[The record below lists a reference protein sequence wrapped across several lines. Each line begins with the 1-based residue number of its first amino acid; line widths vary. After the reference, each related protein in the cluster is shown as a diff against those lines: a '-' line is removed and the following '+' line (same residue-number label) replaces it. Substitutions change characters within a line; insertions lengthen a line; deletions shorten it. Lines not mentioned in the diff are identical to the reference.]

1 MRREPQRE
9 DDPLTGG
16 LPAHLPV
23 VEAVQPL
30 LSVAVLETE
39 REPLRSVVPREME
52 RRERILRTPRRIPP
66 PLVAGQR
73 MKRRSARVARYL
85 AEMGKRGYIAVDEL
99 CAVTGKSRKK
109 IESDLDYMVE
119 KGLLGAGAYL
129 DSGRGIFFR
138 SADAF
143 ADYANA
149 TAKKEA
155 VTPKAATEG
164 YAGALRSANDR
175 IADPV
180 LSEKID
186 HLETVAGKIFR
197 EVEEHPE
204 KQQQA
209 ATFLNYYL
217 PTTLKLLDSYA
228 KFEEAG
234 IEGEN
239 LSRAQERIEETMDAL
254 IKGFDKQLDDLYRN
268 EAMDIDSD
276 IRVMENMLRRDTAS
290 VEDDF
295 GLGGVDHVLAQNKN
309 VNIFVFD
316 TEVYS
321 NTGGQASKASNIGQV
336 AQFAAAGKETKSKSL
351 AEIAM
356 SYGYVYVA
364 QVAMGANAAQTLK
377 AIQEAE
383 AYHGPSLIIGYAPC
397 EMHSIKGGMQNCQKE
412 MKKAVEC
419 GYWNLF
425 RFNPAAEK
433 KFALDS
439 KAPAGGYQE
448 FLMNEARYSRLTR
461 EFPERATVLFA
472 KNEENAKERYE
483 HLLKLVD
490 MYDK

>member
-1 MRREPQRE
+1 MSKDFEYDPETGSFRFDESGGKTKKKNDVDVGGWILIAALFAFGLWPIGLIALISKLSDKPKKVNSSRGGMRTSTSPNANVSSRSK
-9 DDPLTGG
+9 
-16 LPAHLPV
+16 
-23 VEAVQPL
+23 VEK
-30 LSVAVLETE
+30 
-39 REPLRSVVPREME
+39 SVVKTAKKMNRAPKTSDKTS
-52 RRERILRTPRRIPP
+52 RILSIVGAAITCIFGISLVTMLGEVIAYGWYSYMMEELFPMCGFFAGGVAM
-66 PLVAGQR
+66 LVAGQR
-73 MKRRSARVARYL
+73 MKRRSARIARYL
-85 AEMGKRGYIAVDEL
+85 AVMGERGYISVEEL
-99 CAVTGKSRKK
+99 CTVTGKSRKK

-149 TAKKEA
+149 TAKKEN
-155 VTPKAATEG
+155 VTPKEANEG
-164 YAGALRSANDR
+164 YAGALRAIRSANDR

-239 LSRAQERIEETMDAL
+239 LSRAQEHIEETMDAL

-295 GLGGVDHVLAQNKN
+295 GLGG
-309 VNIFVFD
+309 
-316 TEVYS
+316 
-321 NTGGQASKASNIGQV
+321 
-336 AQFAAAGKETKSKSL
+336 AA
-351 AEIAM
+351 
-356 SYGYVYVA
+356 V
-364 QVAMGANAAQTLK
+364 QR
-377 AIQEAE
+377 
-383 AYHGPSLIIGYAPC
+383 AP
-397 EMHSIKGGMQNCQKE
+397 
-412 MKKAVEC
+412 
-419 GYWNLF
+419 
-425 RFNPAAEK
+425 
-433 KFALDS
+433 D
-439 KAPAGGYQE
+439 
-448 FLMNEARYSRLTR
+448 
-461 EFPERATVLFA
+461 
-472 KNEENAKERYE
+472 EE
-483 HLLKLVD
+483 
-490 MYDK
+490 

>member
-1 MRREPQRE
+1 MSKDFEYDPETGSFRFDENGGKTKKKNDVDVGGWIIIAALFAFGLWPIGLIALISKLSDKPKKVNSSRGGMRTSTSPNANVSSRSK
-9 DDPLTGG
+9 
-16 LPAHLPV
+16 
-23 VEAVQPL
+23 VEK
-30 LSVAVLETE
+30 
-39 REPLRSVVPREME
+39 SVVKTAKQMNRAPKTSDKTA
-52 RRERILRTPRRIPP
+52 RILSIVGAAITAIFGISLVTMLGEVIAYGWYSYMMEELFPMCGFFAGGVAM
-66 PLVAGQR
+66 LVAGQR

-85 AEMGKRGYIAVDEL
+85 AVMGERGYISVEEL

-109 IESDLDYMVE
+109 VEGDLEFMVE

-149 TAKKEA
+149 TAKKEN
-155 VTPKAATEG
+155 VTPKEANEG
-164 YAGALRSANDR
+164 YAGALRAIRSANDR
-175 IADPV
+175 IADPM

-295 GLGGVDHVLAQNKN
+295 GLGG
-309 VNIFVFD
+309 
-316 TEVYS
+316 
-321 NTGGQASKASNIGQV
+321 
-336 AQFAAAGKETKSKSL
+336 AA
-351 AEIAM
+351 
-356 SYGYVYVA
+356 V
-364 QVAMGANAAQTLK
+364 QR
-377 AIQEAE
+377 
-383 AYHGPSLIIGYAPC
+383 AP
-397 EMHSIKGGMQNCQKE
+397 
-412 MKKAVEC
+412 
-419 GYWNLF
+419 
-425 RFNPAAEK
+425 
-433 KFALDS
+433 D
-439 KAPAGGYQE
+439 
-448 FLMNEARYSRLTR
+448 
-461 EFPERATVLFA
+461 
-472 KNEENAKERYE
+472 EE
-483 HLLKLVD
+483 
-490 MYDK
+490 

>member
-1 MRREPQRE
+1 MSKDFEYDPETGSFRFDESGGKTKKKNDVDVGGWIIIAALFAFGLWPIGLIALISKLSDKPKKVNSSRGGMRTSTSPNANVSSRSTNKVEK
-9 DDPLTGG
+9 T
-16 LPAHLPV
+16 V
-23 VEAVQPL
+23 VKTAKKMNRAPKA
-30 LSVAVLETE
+30 SDKT
-39 REPLRSVVPREME
+39 S
-52 RRERILRTPRRIPP
+52 RILSIVGAAITAIFGISLVTMLGEVIAYGWYSYMMEELFPMCGFFAGGVAM
-66 PLVAGQR
+66 LVAGQR

-85 AEMGKRGYIAVDEL
+85 AVMGKRGYIAVDEL

-149 TAKKEA
+149 TAKKEN
-155 VTPKAATEG
+155 VTPKEANEG
-164 YAGALRSANDR
+164 YAGALRAIRSANDR

-295 GLGGVDHVLAQNKN
+295 GLGG
-309 VNIFVFD
+309 
-316 TEVYS
+316 
-321 NTGGQASKASNIGQV
+321 
-336 AQFAAAGKETKSKSL
+336 AA
-351 AEIAM
+351 
-356 SYGYVYVA
+356 V
-364 QVAMGANAAQTLK
+364 QR
-377 AIQEAE
+377 
-383 AYHGPSLIIGYAPC
+383 AP
-397 EMHSIKGGMQNCQKE
+397 
-412 MKKAVEC
+412 
-419 GYWNLF
+419 
-425 RFNPAAEK
+425 
-433 KFALDS
+433 D
-439 KAPAGGYQE
+439 
-448 FLMNEARYSRLTR
+448 
-461 EFPERATVLFA
+461 
-472 KNEENAKERYE
+472 EE
-483 HLLKLVD
+483 
-490 MYDK
+490 

>member
-1 MRREPQRE
+1 MSKDFEY
-9 DDPLTGG
+9 DPETGSFRFDESGGKTKKKNDVDVGGWILIAALFAFG
-16 LPAHLPV
+16 LWPIGLIALISKLSDKPKKVSSPRSGTRTSTSPNANVTARSTNKVEKTV
-23 VEAVQPL
+23 VKTAKKMNRAPKA
-30 LSVAVLETE
+30 SGKT
-39 REPLRSVVPREME
+39 S
-52 RRERILRTPRRIPP
+52 RILSIVGAAITAIFGISLVTMLGEVIAYGWYSYMMEELFPMCGFFAGGVAM
-66 PLVAGQR
+66 LVAGQR

-85 AEMGKRGYIAVDEL
+85 AVMGKRGYIAVDEL

-119 KGLLGAGAYL
+119 KGLLGTGAYL

-149 TAKKEA
+149 AAKKEN
-155 VTPKAATEG
+155 VTPKEANEG
-164 YAGALRSANDR
+164 YAGALRAIRSANDR

-295 GLGGVDHVLAQNKN
+295 GLGG
-309 VNIFVFD
+309 
-316 TEVYS
+316 
-321 NTGGQASKASNIGQV
+321 
-336 AQFAAAGKETKSKSL
+336 AA
-351 AEIAM
+351 
-356 SYGYVYVA
+356 V
-364 QVAMGANAAQTLK
+364 QR
-377 AIQEAE
+377 
-383 AYHGPSLIIGYAPC
+383 AP
-397 EMHSIKGGMQNCQKE
+397 
-412 MKKAVEC
+412 
-419 GYWNLF
+419 
-425 RFNPAAEK
+425 
-433 KFALDS
+433 D
-439 KAPAGGYQE
+439 
-448 FLMNEARYSRLTR
+448 
-461 EFPERATVLFA
+461 
-472 KNEENAKERYE
+472 EE
-483 HLLKLVD
+483 
-490 MYDK
+490 

>member
-1 MRREPQRE
+1 MSKDFEYDPESGSFRFDESGGKTKKKNDVDVGGWILIAALFAFGLWPIGLIALISKLSDKPKKVNSSRGGMRTSTSPNANVSSRSK
-9 DDPLTGG
+9 
-16 LPAHLPV
+16 
-23 VEAVQPL
+23 VEK
-30 LSVAVLETE
+30 
-39 REPLRSVVPREME
+39 SVVKTAKKMNRAPKTSDKTS
-52 RRERILRTPRRIPP
+52 RILSIVGAAITCIFGISLVTMLGEVIAYGWYSYMMEDLFPMCGFFAGGVAM
-66 PLVAGQR
+66 LVAGQR
-73 MKRRSARVARYL
+73 MKHRSARVARYL
-85 AEMGKRGYIAVDEL
+85 AVMGKRSHIAVDEL

-109 IESDLDYMVE
+109 VEGDLEFMVE

-143 ADYANA
+143 ADYANE
-149 TAKKEA
+149 TAKKEN
-155 VTPKAATEG
+155 VTPKEANEG
-164 YAGALRSANDR
+164 YAGALRAIRSANDR

-295 GLGGVDHVLAQNKN
+295 GLGG
-309 VNIFVFD
+309 
-316 TEVYS
+316 
-321 NTGGQASKASNIGQV
+321 
-336 AQFAAAGKETKSKSL
+336 AA
-351 AEIAM
+351 
-356 SYGYVYVA
+356 V
-364 QVAMGANAAQTLK
+364 QR
-377 AIQEAE
+377 
-383 AYHGPSLIIGYAPC
+383 AP
-397 EMHSIKGGMQNCQKE
+397 
-412 MKKAVEC
+412 
-419 GYWNLF
+419 
-425 RFNPAAEK
+425 
-433 KFALDS
+433 D
-439 KAPAGGYQE
+439 
-448 FLMNEARYSRLTR
+448 
-461 EFPERATVLFA
+461 
-472 KNEENAKERYE
+472 EE
-483 HLLKLVD
+483 
-490 MYDK
+490 

>member
-1 MRREPQRE
+1 MSKDFEYDPETGSFRFDESGGKTKKKNDVDVGGWILIAALFAFGLWPIGLIALISKLSDKPKKVNSSRGGMRTSTSPNANVSSRSK
-9 DDPLTGG
+9 
-16 LPAHLPV
+16 
-23 VEAVQPL
+23 VEK
-30 LSVAVLETE
+30 
-39 REPLRSVVPREME
+39 SVVKTAKQMNRAPKASDKTA
-52 RRERILRTPRRIPP
+52 RILMIVGAAITAIFGISLVTMLGEVIAYGWYSYMMEELFPMCGFFAGGVAM
-66 PLVAGQR
+66 LVAGQR
-73 MKRRSARVARYL
+73 MKRRSARVARYH
-85 AEMGKRGYIAVDEL
+85 AVMGKRSHISVDEL
-99 CAVTGKSRKK
+99 CTVTGKSRKK

-119 KGLLGAGAYL
+119 KGLLGTGAYL

-149 TAKKEA
+149 TAKKEN
-155 VTPKAATEG
+155 VTPKEANEG
-164 YAGALRSANDR
+164 YAGALRAIRSANDR

-197 EVEEHPE
+197 EVEQHPE

-295 GLGGVDHVLAQNKN
+295 GLGG
-309 VNIFVFD
+309 
-316 TEVYS
+316 
-321 NTGGQASKASNIGQV
+321 
-336 AQFAAAGKETKSKSL
+336 AA
-351 AEIAM
+351 
-356 SYGYVYVA
+356 V
-364 QVAMGANAAQTLK
+364 QR
-377 AIQEAE
+377 
-383 AYHGPSLIIGYAPC
+383 AP
-397 EMHSIKGGMQNCQKE
+397 
-412 MKKAVEC
+412 
-419 GYWNLF
+419 
-425 RFNPAAEK
+425 
-433 KFALDS
+433 D
-439 KAPAGGYQE
+439 
-448 FLMNEARYSRLTR
+448 
-461 EFPERATVLFA
+461 
-472 KNEENAKERYE
+472 EE
-483 HLLKLVD
+483 
-490 MYDK
+490 

>member
-1 MRREPQRE
+1 MSKDFEY
-9 DDPLTGG
+9 DPETGSFRFDESGGKTKKKNDVDVGGWILIAALFAFG
-16 LPAHLPV
+16 LWPIGLIALISKLSDKPKKVNSSRGGTRTSTSPNANVTARSTNKVEKTV
-23 VEAVQPL
+23 VQTAKQMNRAPKA
-30 LSVAVLETE
+30 SDKTA
-39 REPLRSVVPREME
+39 
-52 RRERILRTPRRIPP
+52 RILMIVGAAITAIFGISLVTMLGEVIAYGWYSYMMEELFPMCGFFAGGVAM
-66 PLVAGQR
+66 LVAGQR

-85 AEMGKRGYIAVDEL
+85 AVMGERGYISVEEL
-99 CAVTGKSRKK
+99 CTVTGKSRKK

-119 KGLLGAGAYL
+119 KGLLGTGAYL

-149 TAKKEA
+149 TAKKEN
-155 VTPKAATEG
+155 VTPKEANEG
-164 YAGALRSANDR
+164 YAGALRAIRSANDR

-197 EVEEHPE
+197 EVEQHPE

-295 GLGGVDHVLAQNKN
+295 GLGG
-309 VNIFVFD
+309 
-316 TEVYS
+316 
-321 NTGGQASKASNIGQV
+321 
-336 AQFAAAGKETKSKSL
+336 AA
-351 AEIAM
+351 
-356 SYGYVYVA
+356 V
-364 QVAMGANAAQTLK
+364 QR
-377 AIQEAE
+377 
-383 AYHGPSLIIGYAPC
+383 AP
-397 EMHSIKGGMQNCQKE
+397 
-412 MKKAVEC
+412 
-419 GYWNLF
+419 
-425 RFNPAAEK
+425 
-433 KFALDS
+433 D
-439 KAPAGGYQE
+439 
-448 FLMNEARYSRLTR
+448 
-461 EFPERATVLFA
+461 
-472 KNEENAKERYE
+472 EE
-483 HLLKLVD
+483 
-490 MYDK
+490 

>member
-1 MRREPQRE
+1 MSKDFEYDPETGSFRFDESGGKTKKKNDVDVGGWILIAALFAFGLWPIGLIALISKLSDKPKKVNSSRGGMRTSTSPNANVSSRSK
-9 DDPLTGG
+9 
-16 LPAHLPV
+16 
-23 VEAVQPL
+23 VEK
-30 LSVAVLETE
+30 
-39 REPLRSVVPREME
+39 SVVKTAKQMNRAPKTSDKTA
-52 RRERILRTPRRIPP
+52 RILSIVGAAITCIFGISLVTMLGEVIAYGWYSYMMEDLFPMCGFFAGGVAM
-66 PLVAGQR
+66 LVAGQR
-73 MKRRSARVARYL
+73 MKHRSARVARYL
-85 AEMGKRGYIAVDEL
+85 AVMGKRSHISVEEL
-99 CAVTGKSRKK
+99 CTVTGKSRKK

-119 KGLLGAGAYL
+119 KGLLGTGAYL

-149 TAKKEA
+149 TAKKEN
-155 VTPKAATEG
+155 VTPKEANEG
-164 YAGALRSANDR
+164 YAGALRAIRSANDR
-175 IADPV
+175 IADAV

-295 GLGGVDHVLAQNKN
+295 GLGG
-309 VNIFVFD
+309 
-316 TEVYS
+316 
-321 NTGGQASKASNIGQV
+321 
-336 AQFAAAGKETKSKSL
+336 AA
-351 AEIAM
+351 
-356 SYGYVYVA
+356 V
-364 QVAMGANAAQTLK
+364 QR
-377 AIQEAE
+377 
-383 AYHGPSLIIGYAPC
+383 AP
-397 EMHSIKGGMQNCQKE
+397 
-412 MKKAVEC
+412 
-419 GYWNLF
+419 
-425 RFNPAAEK
+425 
-433 KFALDS
+433 D
-439 KAPAGGYQE
+439 
-448 FLMNEARYSRLTR
+448 
-461 EFPERATVLFA
+461 
-472 KNEENAKERYE
+472 EE
-483 HLLKLVD
+483 
-490 MYDK
+490 

>member
-1 MRREPQRE
+1 MSKDFEYDPETGSFRFDESGGKTKKKNDVDVGGWILIAALFAFGLWPIGLIALISKLSDKPKKVNSSRGGMRTSTSPNANVSSRSK
-9 DDPLTGG
+9 
-16 LPAHLPV
+16 
-23 VEAVQPL
+23 VEK
-30 LSVAVLETE
+30 
-39 REPLRSVVPREME
+39 SVVKTAKKMNRAPKTSDKTS
-52 RRERILRTPRRIPP
+52 RILSIVGAAITCIFGISLVTMLGEVIAYGWYSYMMEDLFPMCGFFAGGVAM
-66 PLVAGQR
+66 LVAGQR
-73 MKRRSARVARYL
+73 MKHRSARVARYL
-85 AEMGKRGYIAVDEL
+85 AVMGKRSHIAVDEL

-109 IESDLDYMVE
+109 VEGDLEFMVE

-143 ADYANA
+143 ADYANE
-149 TAKKEA
+149 TAKKEN
-155 VTPKAATEG
+155 VTPKEANEG
-164 YAGALRSANDR
+164 YAGALRAIRSANDR

-197 EVEEHPE
+197 EVEQHPE

-295 GLGGVDHVLAQNKN
+295 GLGG
-309 VNIFVFD
+309 
-316 TEVYS
+316 
-321 NTGGQASKASNIGQV
+321 
-336 AQFAAAGKETKSKSL
+336 AA
-351 AEIAM
+351 
-356 SYGYVYVA
+356 V
-364 QVAMGANAAQTLK
+364 QR
-377 AIQEAE
+377 
-383 AYHGPSLIIGYAPC
+383 AP
-397 EMHSIKGGMQNCQKE
+397 
-412 MKKAVEC
+412 
-419 GYWNLF
+419 
-425 RFNPAAEK
+425 
-433 KFALDS
+433 D
-439 KAPAGGYQE
+439 
-448 FLMNEARYSRLTR
+448 
-461 EFPERATVLFA
+461 
-472 KNEENAKERYE
+472 EE
-483 HLLKLVD
+483 
-490 MYDK
+490 

>member
-1 MRREPQRE
+1 MSKDFEY
-9 DDPLTGG
+9 DPETGSFRFDESGGKTKKKNDVDVGGWIIIAALFAFG
-16 LPAHLPV
+16 LWPIGLIALISKLSDKPKKVSSPRSGTRTSTSPNANVTARSTNKVEKTV
-23 VEAVQPL
+23 VKTAKKMNRAPKA
-30 LSVAVLETE
+30 SDKT
-39 REPLRSVVPREME
+39 S
-52 RRERILRTPRRIPP
+52 RILSIVGAAITAIFGISLVTMLGEVIAYGWYSYMMEELFPMCGFFAGGVAM
-66 PLVAGQR
+66 LVAGQR
-73 MKRRSARVARYL
+73 MKRRSARIARYL
-85 AEMGKRGYIAVDEL
+85 AVMGERGYISVEEL
-99 CAVTGKSRKK
+99 CTVTGKSRKK

-149 TAKKEA
+149 TAKKEN
-155 VTPKAATEG
+155 VTPKEANEG
-164 YAGALRSANDR
+164 YAGALRAIRSANDR

-197 EVEEHPE
+197 EVEGHPE

-239 LSRAQERIEETMDAL
+239 LSRAQEHIEETMDAL

-295 GLGGVDHVLAQNKN
+295 GLGG
-309 VNIFVFD
+309 
-316 TEVYS
+316 
-321 NTGGQASKASNIGQV
+321 
-336 AQFAAAGKETKSKSL
+336 AA
-351 AEIAM
+351 
-356 SYGYVYVA
+356 V
-364 QVAMGANAAQTLK
+364 QR
-377 AIQEAE
+377 
-383 AYHGPSLIIGYAPC
+383 AP
-397 EMHSIKGGMQNCQKE
+397 
-412 MKKAVEC
+412 
-419 GYWNLF
+419 
-425 RFNPAAEK
+425 
-433 KFALDS
+433 D
-439 KAPAGGYQE
+439 
-448 FLMNEARYSRLTR
+448 
-461 EFPERATVLFA
+461 
-472 KNEENAKERYE
+472 EE
-483 HLLKLVD
+483 
-490 MYDK
+490 

>member
-1 MRREPQRE
+1 MSKDFEYDPETGSFRFDESGGKTKKKNDVDVGGWILIAALFAFGLWPIGLIALISKLSDKPKKVNSSRGGMRTSTSPNANVSSRSKVEK
-9 DDPLTGG
+9 T
-16 LPAHLPV
+16 V
-23 VEAVQPL
+23 VQTAKKMNRAPKT
-30 LSVAVLETE
+30 SDKT
-39 REPLRSVVPREME
+39 S
-52 RRERILRTPRRIPP
+52 RILSIVGAAITCIFGISLVTMLGEVIAYGWYSYMMEDLFPMCGFFAGGVAM
-66 PLVAGQR
+66 LVAGQR
-73 MKRRSARVARYL
+73 MKHRSARVARYL
-85 AEMGKRGYIAVDEL
+85 AVMGERGYISVEEL
-99 CAVTGKSRKK
+99 CTVTGKSRKK

-119 KGLLGAGAYL
+119 KGLLGTGAYL

-149 TAKKEA
+149 TAKKEN
-155 VTPKAATEG
+155 VTPKEANEG
-164 YAGALRSANDR
+164 YAGALRAIRSANDR

-197 EVEEHPE
+197 EVEQHPE

-295 GLGGVDHVLAQNKN
+295 GLGG
-309 VNIFVFD
+309 
-316 TEVYS
+316 
-321 NTGGQASKASNIGQV
+321 
-336 AQFAAAGKETKSKSL
+336 AA
-351 AEIAM
+351 
-356 SYGYVYVA
+356 V
-364 QVAMGANAAQTLK
+364 QR
-377 AIQEAE
+377 
-383 AYHGPSLIIGYAPC
+383 AP
-397 EMHSIKGGMQNCQKE
+397 
-412 MKKAVEC
+412 
-419 GYWNLF
+419 
-425 RFNPAAEK
+425 
-433 KFALDS
+433 D
-439 KAPAGGYQE
+439 
-448 FLMNEARYSRLTR
+448 
-461 EFPERATVLFA
+461 
-472 KNEENAKERYE
+472 EE
-483 HLLKLVD
+483 
-490 MYDK
+490 

>member
-1 MRREPQRE
+1 MSKDFEY
-9 DDPLTGG
+9 DPETGSFRFDEGGGKTKKKNDVDVGGWILIAALFAFG
-16 LPAHLPV
+16 LWPIGLIALISKLSDKPKKV
-23 VEAVQPL
+23 SSPRSGTRTSTSPNANVSSRSKVEK
-30 LSVAVLETE
+30 
-39 REPLRSVVPREME
+39 SVVKTAKQMNRAPKTSDKTA
-52 RRERILRTPRRIPP
+52 RILSIVGAAITAIFGISLVTMLGELIAYGWYSYMMEDLFPMCGFFSGGVAM
-66 PLVAGQR
+66 LVAGQR
-73 MKRRSARVARYL
+73 MKHRSARVARYL
-85 AEMGKRGYIAVDEL
+85 AVMGKRSHIAVDEL

-119 KGLLGAGAYL
+119 KGLLGTGAYL

-149 TAKKEA
+149 AAKKEN
-155 VTPKAATEG
+155 VTPKEANEG
-164 YAGALRSANDR
+164 YAGALRAIRSANDR

-295 GLGGVDHVLAQNKN
+295 GLSG
-309 VNIFVFD
+309 
-316 TEVYS
+316 
-321 NTGGQASKASNIGQV
+321 
-336 AQFAAAGKETKSKSL
+336 AA
-351 AEIAM
+351 
-356 SYGYVYVA
+356 V
-364 QVAMGANAAQTLK
+364 QR
-377 AIQEAE
+377 
-383 AYHGPSLIIGYAPC
+383 AP
-397 EMHSIKGGMQNCQKE
+397 
-412 MKKAVEC
+412 
-419 GYWNLF
+419 
-425 RFNPAAEK
+425 
-433 KFALDS
+433 D
-439 KAPAGGYQE
+439 
-448 FLMNEARYSRLTR
+448 
-461 EFPERATVLFA
+461 
-472 KNEENAKERYE
+472 EE
-483 HLLKLVD
+483 
-490 MYDK
+490 

>member
-1 MRREPQRE
+1 MSKDFEY
-9 DDPLTGG
+9 DPETGSFRFDESGEKTKKKNDVDVGGWILIAALFAFG
-16 LPAHLPV
+16 LWPIGLIALISKLSDKPKKVSSPRSGTRTSTSPNANVTARSTNKVEKTV
-23 VEAVQPL
+23 VKTAKKMNRAPKA
-30 LSVAVLETE
+30 SDKT
-39 REPLRSVVPREME
+39 S
-52 RRERILRTPRRIPP
+52 RILSIVGAAITAIFGISLVTMLGEVIAYGWYSYMMEELFPMCGFFAGGVAM
-66 PLVAGQR
+66 LVAGQR

-85 AEMGKRGYIAVDEL
+85 AVMGERGYISVEEL
-99 CAVTGKSRKK
+99 CTVTGKSRKK

-119 KGLLGAGAYL
+119 KGLLGTGAYL

-149 TAKKEA
+149 TAKKEN
-155 VTPKAATEG
+155 VTPEEANEG
-164 YAGALRSANDR
+164 YAGALRAIRSANDR

-295 GLGGVDHVLAQNKN
+295 GLGG
-309 VNIFVFD
+309 
-316 TEVYS
+316 
-321 NTGGQASKASNIGQV
+321 
-336 AQFAAAGKETKSKSL
+336 AA
-351 AEIAM
+351 
-356 SYGYVYVA
+356 V
-364 QVAMGANAAQTLK
+364 QR
-377 AIQEAE
+377 
-383 AYHGPSLIIGYAPC
+383 AP
-397 EMHSIKGGMQNCQKE
+397 
-412 MKKAVEC
+412 
-419 GYWNLF
+419 
-425 RFNPAAEK
+425 
-433 KFALDS
+433 D
-439 KAPAGGYQE
+439 
-448 FLMNEARYSRLTR
+448 
-461 EFPERATVLFA
+461 
-472 KNEENAKERYE
+472 EE
-483 HLLKLVD
+483 
-490 MYDK
+490 

>member
-1 MRREPQRE
+1 MSKDFEYDPETGSFRFDESGGKTKKKNDVDVGGWILIAALFAFGLWPIGLIALISKLSDKPKKVNSSRGGMRTSTSPNANVSSR
-9 DDPLTGG
+9 GK
-16 LPAHLPV
+16 
-23 VEAVQPL
+23 VEK
-30 LSVAVLETE
+30 
-39 REPLRSVVPREME
+39 SVVKTAKKMNRAPKTSDKTA
-52 RRERILRTPRRIPP
+52 RILSIVGAAITAIFGISLVTMLGEVIAYGWYSYMMEELFPMCGFFAGGVAM
-66 PLVAGQR
+66 LVAGQR
-73 MKRRSARVARYL
+73 MKHRSARVARYL
-85 AEMGKRGYIAVDEL
+85 AVMGKRSHIAVDEL

-109 IESDLDYMVE
+109 VEGDLEFMVE

-149 TAKKEA
+149 TAKKEN
-155 VTPKAATEG
+155 VTPKEANEG
-164 YAGALRSANDR
+164 YAGALRAIRSANDR

-295 GLGGVDHVLAQNKN
+295 GLGG
-309 VNIFVFD
+309 
-316 TEVYS
+316 
-321 NTGGQASKASNIGQV
+321 
-336 AQFAAAGKETKSKSL
+336 AA
-351 AEIAM
+351 
-356 SYGYVYVA
+356 V
-364 QVAMGANAAQTLK
+364 QR
-377 AIQEAE
+377 
-383 AYHGPSLIIGYAPC
+383 AP
-397 EMHSIKGGMQNCQKE
+397 
-412 MKKAVEC
+412 
-419 GYWNLF
+419 
-425 RFNPAAEK
+425 
-433 KFALDS
+433 D
-439 KAPAGGYQE
+439 
-448 FLMNEARYSRLTR
+448 
-461 EFPERATVLFA
+461 
-472 KNEENAKERYE
+472 EE
-483 HLLKLVD
+483 
-490 MYDK
+490 

>member
-1 MRREPQRE
+1 MSKDFEYDPESGSFRFDEGGGKTKKKNDVDVGGWILIAALFAFGLWPIGLIALISKLSDKPKKVNSSRGGMRTSTSPNANVSSRSK
-9 DDPLTGG
+9 
-16 LPAHLPV
+16 
-23 VEAVQPL
+23 VEK
-30 LSVAVLETE
+30 
-39 REPLRSVVPREME
+39 SVVKTAKQMNRAPKTSDKTS
-52 RRERILRTPRRIPP
+52 RILSIVGAAITCIFGISLVTMLGEVIAYGWYSYMMEDLFPMCGFFAGGVAM
-66 PLVAGQR
+66 LVAGQR
-73 MKRRSARVARYL
+73 MKHRSARVARYL
-85 AEMGKRGYIAVDEL
+85 AVMGKRSHIAVDEL

-109 IESDLDYMVE
+109 VEGDLEFMVE

-149 TAKKEA
+149 AAKKEN
-155 VTPKAATEG
+155 VTPKEANEG
-164 YAGALRSANDR
+164 YAGALRAIRSANDR

-295 GLGGVDHVLAQNKN
+295 GLSG
-309 VNIFVFD
+309 
-316 TEVYS
+316 
-321 NTGGQASKASNIGQV
+321 
-336 AQFAAAGKETKSKSL
+336 AA
-351 AEIAM
+351 
-356 SYGYVYVA
+356 V
-364 QVAMGANAAQTLK
+364 QR
-377 AIQEAE
+377 
-383 AYHGPSLIIGYAPC
+383 AP
-397 EMHSIKGGMQNCQKE
+397 
-412 MKKAVEC
+412 
-419 GYWNLF
+419 
-425 RFNPAAEK
+425 
-433 KFALDS
+433 D
-439 KAPAGGYQE
+439 
-448 FLMNEARYSRLTR
+448 
-461 EFPERATVLFA
+461 
-472 KNEENAKERYE
+472 EE
-483 HLLKLVD
+483 
-490 MYDK
+490 

>member
-1 MRREPQRE
+1 MSKDFEY
-9 DDPLTGG
+9 DPETGSFRFDESGGKTKKKNDVDVGGWIIIAALFAFG
-16 LPAHLPV
+16 LWPIGLIALISKLSDKPKKVNSSRGGMHTSTSPNANV
-23 VEAVQPL
+23 SSRSKVEK
-30 LSVAVLETE
+30 
-39 REPLRSVVPREME
+39 SVVKTAKQMNRAPKASDKTS
-52 RRERILRTPRRIPP
+52 RILSIVGAAITAIFGISLVTMLGEVIAYGWYSYMMEELFPMCGFFAGGVAM
-66 PLVAGQR
+66 LVAGQR

-85 AEMGKRGYIAVDEL
+85 AVMGKRGYIAVDEL

-149 TAKKEA
+149 TAKKEN
-155 VTPKAATEG
+155 VTPKEANEG
-164 YAGALRSANDR
+164 YAGALRAIRSANDR

-295 GLGGVDHVLAQNKN
+295 GLGG
-309 VNIFVFD
+309 
-316 TEVYS
+316 
-321 NTGGQASKASNIGQV
+321 
-336 AQFAAAGKETKSKSL
+336 AA
-351 AEIAM
+351 
-356 SYGYVYVA
+356 V
-364 QVAMGANAAQTLK
+364 QR
-377 AIQEAE
+377 
-383 AYHGPSLIIGYAPC
+383 AP
-397 EMHSIKGGMQNCQKE
+397 
-412 MKKAVEC
+412 
-419 GYWNLF
+419 
-425 RFNPAAEK
+425 
-433 KFALDS
+433 D
-439 KAPAGGYQE
+439 
-448 FLMNEARYSRLTR
+448 
-461 EFPERATVLFA
+461 
-472 KNEENAKERYE
+472 EE
-483 HLLKLVD
+483 
-490 MYDK
+490 

>member
-1 MRREPQRE
+1 MSKDFEYDPETGSFRFDESGGKTKKKNDVDVGGWILIAALFAFGLWPIGLIALISKLSDKPKKVNSSRGGMRTSTSPNANVSSRSK
-9 DDPLTGG
+9 
-16 LPAHLPV
+16 
-23 VEAVQPL
+23 VEK
-30 LSVAVLETE
+30 
-39 REPLRSVVPREME
+39 SVVKTAKKMNRAPKTSDKTS
-52 RRERILRTPRRIPP
+52 RILSIVGAAITCIFGISLVTMLGEVIAYGWYSYMMEDLFPMCGFFAGGVAM
-66 PLVAGQR
+66 LVAGQR

-85 AEMGKRGYIAVDEL
+85 AVMGERGYISVEEL
-99 CAVTGKSRKK
+99 CTVTGKSRKK

-119 KGLLGAGAYL
+119 KGLLGTGAYL

-149 TAKKEA
+149 TAKKEN
-155 VTPKAATEG
+155 VTPKEANEG
-164 YAGALRSANDR
+164 YAGALRAIRSANDR

-295 GLGGVDHVLAQNKN
+295 GLGG
-309 VNIFVFD
+309 
-316 TEVYS
+316 
-321 NTGGQASKASNIGQV
+321 
-336 AQFAAAGKETKSKSL
+336 AAA
-351 AEIAM
+351 
-356 SYGYVYVA
+356 
-364 QVAMGANAAQTLK
+364 QR
-377 AIQEAE
+377 
-383 AYHGPSLIIGYAPC
+383 AP
-397 EMHSIKGGMQNCQKE
+397 
-412 MKKAVEC
+412 
-419 GYWNLF
+419 
-425 RFNPAAEK
+425 
-433 KFALDS
+433 D
-439 KAPAGGYQE
+439 
-448 FLMNEARYSRLTR
+448 
-461 EFPERATVLFA
+461 
-472 KNEENAKERYE
+472 EE
-483 HLLKLVD
+483 
-490 MYDK
+490 

>member
-1 MRREPQRE
+1 MSKDFEYDPETGSFRFDEGGGKTKKKNDVDVGGWILIAALFAFGLWPIGLIALISKLSDKPKKVNSSRGGMRTSTSPNANVSSRSK
-9 DDPLTGG
+9 
-16 LPAHLPV
+16 
-23 VEAVQPL
+23 VEK
-30 LSVAVLETE
+30 
-39 REPLRSVVPREME
+39 SVVKTAKQMNRAPKASDKTA
-52 RRERILRTPRRIPP
+52 RILVIVGAAITAIFGISLVTMLGEVIAYGWYSYMMEELFPMCGFFAGGVAM
-66 PLVAGQR
+66 LVAGQR
-73 MKRRSARVARYL
+73 MKHRSARVARYL
-85 AEMGKRGYIAVDEL
+85 AVMGKRSHISVEEL
-99 CAVTGKSRKK
+99 CTVTGKSRKK

-119 KGLLGAGAYL
+119 KGLLGTGAYL

-149 TAKKEA
+149 TAKKEN
-155 VTPKAATEG
+155 VTPKEANEG
-164 YAGALRSANDR
+164 YAGALRAIRSANDR

-295 GLGGVDHVLAQNKN
+295 GLGG
-309 VNIFVFD
+309 
-316 TEVYS
+316 
-321 NTGGQASKASNIGQV
+321 
-336 AQFAAAGKETKSKSL
+336 AAA
-351 AEIAM
+351 
-356 SYGYVYVA
+356 
-364 QVAMGANAAQTLK
+364 QR
-377 AIQEAE
+377 
-383 AYHGPSLIIGYAPC
+383 AP
-397 EMHSIKGGMQNCQKE
+397 
-412 MKKAVEC
+412 
-419 GYWNLF
+419 
-425 RFNPAAEK
+425 
-433 KFALDS
+433 D
-439 KAPAGGYQE
+439 
-448 FLMNEARYSRLTR
+448 
-461 EFPERATVLFA
+461 
-472 KNEENAKERYE
+472 EE
-483 HLLKLVD
+483 
-490 MYDK
+490 

>member
-1 MRREPQRE
+1 MSKDFEY
-9 DDPLTGG
+9 DPETGSFRFDESGEKTKKKNDVDVGGWILIAALFAFG
-16 LPAHLPV
+16 LWPIGLIALISKLSDKPKKVSSPRSGTRTSTSPNANVTARSTNKVEKTV
-23 VEAVQPL
+23 VQTAKKMNRAPKTSDKTARTL
-30 LSVAVLETE
+30 MIIGGFIALSAGSGLISNIGEIIAYGWYSYMMEELFPMCGFFAGGVA
-39 REPLRSVVPREME
+39 M
-52 RRERILRTPRRIPP
+52 
-66 PLVAGQR
+66 LVAGQR
-73 MKRRSARVARYL
+73 MKRRSARIARYL
-85 AEMGKRGYIAVDEL
+85 AVMGERGYISVEEL
-99 CAVTGKSRKK
+99 CTVTGKSRKK

-149 TAKKEA
+149 TAKKEN
-155 VTPKAATEG
+155 VTPKEANEG
-164 YAGALRSANDR
+164 YAGALRAIRSANDR

-295 GLGGVDHVLAQNKN
+295 GLGG
-309 VNIFVFD
+309 
-316 TEVYS
+316 
-321 NTGGQASKASNIGQV
+321 
-336 AQFAAAGKETKSKSL
+336 AA
-351 AEIAM
+351 
-356 SYGYVYVA
+356 V
-364 QVAMGANAAQTLK
+364 QR
-377 AIQEAE
+377 
-383 AYHGPSLIIGYAPC
+383 AP
-397 EMHSIKGGMQNCQKE
+397 
-412 MKKAVEC
+412 
-419 GYWNLF
+419 
-425 RFNPAAEK
+425 
-433 KFALDS
+433 D
-439 KAPAGGYQE
+439 
-448 FLMNEARYSRLTR
+448 
-461 EFPERATVLFA
+461 
-472 KNEENAKERYE
+472 EE
-483 HLLKLVD
+483 
-490 MYDK
+490 

>member
-1 MRREPQRE
+1 MSKDFEYDPETGSFRFDESGGKTKKKNDVDVGGWILIAALFAFGLWPIGLIALISKLSDKPKKVSSSRGGMRTSTSPNANVSSRSK
-9 DDPLTGG
+9 
-16 LPAHLPV
+16 
-23 VEAVQPL
+23 VEK
-30 LSVAVLETE
+30 
-39 REPLRSVVPREME
+39 SVVKTAKQMNRAPKASDKTA
-52 RRERILRTPRRIPP
+52 RILVIVGAAITAIFGISLVTMLGEVIAYGWYSYMMEELFPMCGFFAGGVAM
-66 PLVAGQR
+66 LVAGQR

-85 AEMGKRGYIAVDEL
+85 AVMGKRGYIAVDEL

-109 IESDLDYMVE
+109 VESDLDFMVE

-129 DSGRGIFFR
+129 DSGRGMFFR
-138 SADAF
+138 NANAF

-149 TAKKEA
+149 TAKKEN
-155 VTPKAATEG
+155 VTPKEANEG
-164 YAGALRSANDR
+164 YAGALRAIRSANDR

-295 GLGGVDHVLAQNKN
+295 GLGG
-309 VNIFVFD
+309 
-316 TEVYS
+316 
-321 NTGGQASKASNIGQV
+321 
-336 AQFAAAGKETKSKSL
+336 AA
-351 AEIAM
+351 
-356 SYGYVYVA
+356 V
-364 QVAMGANAAQTLK
+364 QR
-377 AIQEAE
+377 
-383 AYHGPSLIIGYAPC
+383 AP
-397 EMHSIKGGMQNCQKE
+397 
-412 MKKAVEC
+412 
-419 GYWNLF
+419 
-425 RFNPAAEK
+425 
-433 KFALDS
+433 D
-439 KAPAGGYQE
+439 
-448 FLMNEARYSRLTR
+448 
-461 EFPERATVLFA
+461 
-472 KNEENAKERYE
+472 EE
-483 HLLKLVD
+483 
-490 MYDK
+490 

>member
-1 MRREPQRE
+1 MSKDFEYDPETGSFRFDESGGKTKKKNDVDVGGWILIAALFAFGLWPIGLIALISKLSDKPKKVNSSRGGMRTSTSQNANVSSRSK
-9 DDPLTGG
+9 
-16 LPAHLPV
+16 
-23 VEAVQPL
+23 VEK
-30 LSVAVLETE
+30 
-39 REPLRSVVPREME
+39 SVVKTAKQMNRAPKASDKTA
-52 RRERILRTPRRIPP
+52 RILVIVGTAITAIFGISLVTMLGEVIAYGWYSYMMEELFPMCGFFAGGVAM
-66 PLVAGQR
+66 LVAGQR

-85 AEMGKRGYIAVDEL
+85 AVMGERGYISVEEL
-99 CAVTGKSRKK
+99 CTVTGKSRKK
-109 IESDLDYMVE
+109 IESDLNYMVE
-119 KGLLGAGAYL
+119 KGLLGTGAYL

-149 TAKKEA
+149 TAKKEN
-155 VTPKAATEG
+155 VTPKEANEG
-164 YAGALRSANDR
+164 YAGALRAIRSANDR
-175 IADPV
+175 IADPA

-295 GLGGVDHVLAQNKN
+295 GLGG
-309 VNIFVFD
+309 
-316 TEVYS
+316 
-321 NTGGQASKASNIGQV
+321 
-336 AQFAAAGKETKSKSL
+336 AA
-351 AEIAM
+351 
-356 SYGYVYVA
+356 V
-364 QVAMGANAAQTLK
+364 QR
-377 AIQEAE
+377 
-383 AYHGPSLIIGYAPC
+383 AP
-397 EMHSIKGGMQNCQKE
+397 
-412 MKKAVEC
+412 
-419 GYWNLF
+419 
-425 RFNPAAEK
+425 
-433 KFALDS
+433 D
-439 KAPAGGYQE
+439 
-448 FLMNEARYSRLTR
+448 
-461 EFPERATVLFA
+461 
-472 KNEENAKERYE
+472 EE
-483 HLLKLVD
+483 
-490 MYDK
+490 

>member
-1 MRREPQRE
+1 MSKDFEYDPETGSFRFDESGGKTKKKNDVDVGGWILIAALFAFGLWPIGLIALISKLSDKPKKVNSSRGGMRTSTSPNANVSSRSK
-9 DDPLTGG
+9 
-16 LPAHLPV
+16 
-23 VEAVQPL
+23 VEK
-30 LSVAVLETE
+30 
-39 REPLRSVVPREME
+39 SVVKTAKQMNRAPKTSDKTS
-52 RRERILRTPRRIPP
+52 RILSIVGAAITCIFGISLVTMLGEVIAYGWYSYMMEDLFPMCGFFAGGVAM
-66 PLVAGQR
+66 LVAGQR
-73 MKRRSARVARYL
+73 MKHRSARVARYL
-85 AEMGKRGYIAVDEL
+85 AVMGKRSHIAVDEL

-109 IESDLDYMVE
+109 VEGDLEFMVE

-143 ADYANA
+143 ADYANE
-149 TAKKEA
+149 TAKKEN
-155 VTPKAATEG
+155 VTPKEANEG
-164 YAGALRSANDR
+164 YAGALRAIRSANDR

-295 GLGGVDHVLAQNKN
+295 GLGG
-309 VNIFVFD
+309 
-316 TEVYS
+316 
-321 NTGGQASKASNIGQV
+321 
-336 AQFAAAGKETKSKSL
+336 AA
-351 AEIAM
+351 
-356 SYGYVYVA
+356 V
-364 QVAMGANAAQTLK
+364 QR
-377 AIQEAE
+377 
-383 AYHGPSLIIGYAPC
+383 AP
-397 EMHSIKGGMQNCQKE
+397 
-412 MKKAVEC
+412 
-419 GYWNLF
+419 
-425 RFNPAAEK
+425 
-433 KFALDS
+433 D
-439 KAPAGGYQE
+439 
-448 FLMNEARYSRLTR
+448 
-461 EFPERATVLFA
+461 
-472 KNEENAKERYE
+472 EE
-483 HLLKLVD
+483 
-490 MYDK
+490 

>member
-1 MRREPQRE
+1 MSKDFEYDPETGSFRFDESGGKTKKKNDVDVGGWIIIAALFAFGLWPIGLIALISKLSDKPKKASAPRSGMRTSTSPNANVTARSANKVEKTVVQTAKKMNRAPKTSDKTART
-9 DDPLTGG
+9 LMIIGG
-16 LPAHLPV
+16 FIA
-23 VEAVQPL
+23 
-30 LSVAVLETE
+30 LSAGSGLISNIGEIIAYGWYSYMMEELFPMCGFFAGGVA
-39 REPLRSVVPREME
+39 M
-52 RRERILRTPRRIPP
+52 
-66 PLVAGQR
+66 LVAGQR

-85 AEMGKRGYIAVDEL
+85 AVMGKRSHIAVDEL

-109 IESDLDYMVE
+109 VEGDLEFMVE

-143 ADYANA
+143 ADYANE
-149 TAKKEA
+149 TAKKEN
-155 VTPKAATEG
+155 VTPKEANEG
-164 YAGALRSANDR
+164 YAGALRAIRSANDR

-295 GLGGVDHVLAQNKN
+295 GLGG
-309 VNIFVFD
+309 
-316 TEVYS
+316 
-321 NTGGQASKASNIGQV
+321 
-336 AQFAAAGKETKSKSL
+336 AA
-351 AEIAM
+351 
-356 SYGYVYVA
+356 V
-364 QVAMGANAAQTLK
+364 QR
-377 AIQEAE
+377 
-383 AYHGPSLIIGYAPC
+383 AP
-397 EMHSIKGGMQNCQKE
+397 
-412 MKKAVEC
+412 
-419 GYWNLF
+419 
-425 RFNPAAEK
+425 
-433 KFALDS
+433 D
-439 KAPAGGYQE
+439 
-448 FLMNEARYSRLTR
+448 
-461 EFPERATVLFA
+461 
-472 KNEENAKERYE
+472 EE
-483 HLLKLVD
+483 
-490 MYDK
+490 

>member
-1 MRREPQRE
+1 MSKDFEYDPESGSFRFDEGGGKTKKKNDVDVGGWILIAALFAFGLWPIGLIALISKLSDKPKKVNSSRGGMRTSTSPNANVSSRSK
-9 DDPLTGG
+9 
-16 LPAHLPV
+16 
-23 VEAVQPL
+23 VEK
-30 LSVAVLETE
+30 
-39 REPLRSVVPREME
+39 SVVKTAKKMNRAPKTSDKTS
-52 RRERILRTPRRIPP
+52 RILSIVGAAITCIFGISLVTMLGEVIAYGWYSYMMEDLFPMCGFFAGGVAM
-66 PLVAGQR
+66 LVAGQR
-73 MKRRSARVARYL
+73 MKHRSARVARYL
-85 AEMGKRGYIAVDEL
+85 AVMGKRSHIAVDEL

-109 IESDLDYMVE
+109 VEGDLEFMVE

-143 ADYANA
+143 ADYANE
-149 TAKKEA
+149 TAKKEN
-155 VTPKAATEG
+155 VTPKEANEG
-164 YAGALRSANDR
+164 YAGALRAIRSANDR

-295 GLGGVDHVLAQNKN
+295 GLGG
-309 VNIFVFD
+309 
-316 TEVYS
+316 
-321 NTGGQASKASNIGQV
+321 
-336 AQFAAAGKETKSKSL
+336 AA
-351 AEIAM
+351 
-356 SYGYVYVA
+356 V
-364 QVAMGANAAQTLK
+364 QRAA
-377 AIQEAE
+377 
-383 AYHGPSLIIGYAPC
+383 
-397 EMHSIKGGMQNCQKE
+397 
-412 MKKAVEC
+412 
-419 GYWNLF
+419 
-425 RFNPAAEK
+425 
-433 KFALDS
+433 D
-439 KAPAGGYQE
+439 
-448 FLMNEARYSRLTR
+448 
-461 EFPERATVLFA
+461 
-472 KNEENAKERYE
+472 EE
-483 HLLKLVD
+483 
-490 MYDK
+490 